1 MKQLQGLQNA
11 LQKAA
16 NLVQGKQL
24 VDTPQAHAVPSPGQQ
39 HQRSGWPRPDDPVLE
54 HLLRDFRSAKLR
66 RQFFSHDPKEYSKTL
81 DVKVLAGTYNVAGKR
96 PPTGLKLHEWLHQ
109 WKDCWPQA
117 AAAPAAAGSA
127 AGAGP
132 DIVAIGF
139 QEVVPLSA
147 GNVIAGPSSA
157 GADAWDYVLASTLNG
172 DEWAGRNF
180 GRTFGSNMASQAM
193 YLNLERLGA
202 QAYNVLST
210 QAANV
215 VGSMEKMWTGAGT
228 EGAGAARNGGAA
240 SAAQQQA
247 RLEQA
252 LASSEFG
259 EDEYV
264 QVVSKQL
271 VGVYLTVWARK
282 RTARHIRGVQT
293 TSAATGF
300 GGYLGNKG
308 FGGYLGNKGAVAVRL
323 RVHDAGLLLVASHL
337 ASGDAEGDEL
347 RRNADVAEI
356 LRRCTFSADQ
366 QPGQSLNGSTSSNG
380 HWGSSSSIL
389 EHDNVVW
396 LGDLNYRLTC
406 SSDEARRLLR
416 ADKLEALLS
425 YDQLTRE
432 MEAGHVFQGWRE
444 GPISFSPTYK
454 YHLGCNVYSGEPLP
468 PGVAMVRAVDSSNS
482 LADSASDTAEDSA
495 TAGRD
500 SPSVEKQK
508 KRTPAWCDRVLWLPG
523 RQLYQLAYGRGEIAV
538 SDHRP
543 VAAAFLLE
551 AHRYN
556 RDAVQ
561 QLAEAAR
568 RNIDMSDNAA
578 RPRCLLHPNFI
589 ELQLLPF
596 GVAASHTVSLS
607 NEGATPARFYFVA
620 PPKPRMSVDGQM
632 CWDDNQ
638 PISPPWLAISPDQGK
653 VAPGE
658 TVSITLT
665 AFVSGGGPASA
676 AAHIAANP
684 PPPPAPINTLDTI
697 LILRLEDGADSFISC
712 HGSLLPS
719 CFGMDLDALL
729 TLGDSPVLSETE
741 LQQGQG
747 KGRQLLQQG
756 LQRVAAAAAAGQEGE
771 GEGDLLGL
779 QQLELGDAAA
789 AAAAA
794 GSGGAAG
801 AGAGDSKLVTGLEE
815 RVPKEVQRLVSL
827 LQVHLHTPGL
837 FVHSHSACCSSLQP
851 RHAPHTKQQLQQLLA
866 ATAPIRWAL
875 DAGVDF
881 PQHATPHQAA
891 AALLLMLQQ
900 LPDSLMPPDVA
911 AVLVHCVP
919 PVPAAMLS
927 DAMSVAEWATLRH
940 LLALWRRALAPEVA
954 ERNGLSVF
962 SLAGVLAEHVFGD
975 TAAAVPPEV
984 AANRVAFMMA
994 LLDPQAA
1001 APATMQQQQQR
1012 QQQLA
1017 AAPAGQP
1024 QQLPWGVPAPSAP
1037 VHQRGTSAV
1046 AQSAAQQPSESLI

>member
-16 NLVQGKQL
+16 NLVGKQL

-66 RQFFSHDPKEYSKTL
+66 RQFFSHDPKEYSETL

-228 EGAGAARNGGAA
+228 EGAGAAGNGGAA

-282 RTARHIRGVQT
+282 RTARHVRGVQT

-308 FGGYLGNKGAVAVRL
+308 AVAARL

-347 RRNADVAEI
+347 RRNADVADI

-556 RDAVQ
+556 RDTVQ

-638 PISPPWLAISPDQGK
+638 PISPPWLAISPDQGE

-658 TVSITLT
+658 AVSITLT

-789 AAAAA
+789 AAAA
-794 GSGGAAG
+794 GSGGAAGAG

-815 RVPKEVQRLVSL
+815 RVPKEVQRLVSF

-927 DAMSVAEWATLRH
+927 DAMSVTEWATLRH

-954 ERNGLSVF
+954 ERNGLSAF

>member
-202 QAYNVLST
+202 QA
-210 QAANV
+210 ANV

-293 TSAATGF
+293 TSAAT
-300 GGYLGNKG
+300 G

>member
-293 TSAATGF
+293 TSAAT
-300 GGYLGNKG
+300 G